1 MLERG
6 PRARMRKT
14 MLDAAMRLMQDGL
27 VPSISDV
34 AAAVQVSR
42 ATAYRYFPTQS
53 ALIQAAVDEALGPIL
68 EWKSDSADVE
78 QRVQELISFS
88 YPRLDQYEAPLRA
101 ALRLALD
108 QWALLHAGRLGEEMI
123 LPRGRRIGLLKA
135 ALSPLRKQLG
145 KARGDRLAQALSL
158 VFGTEAFVVLKDIWG
173 LGGKEAEQV
182 ALWTARALIRCAVQ
196 DCAAAPRRA
205 AASAPTGDRKQV
217 SSKTARA
224 RGVAQAGN
232 PGPARKPPRRAKAG
246 RG

>member
-1 MLERG
+1 
-6 PRARMRKT
+6 

-34 AAAVQVSR
+34 AAAAQVSR

-68 EWKSDSADVE
+68 EWKSSSTDVE

-108 QWALLHAGRLGEEMI
+108 QWALLHAGILGEEMI
-123 LPRGRRIGLLKA
+123 LPRGRRIGLLNA
-135 ALSPLRKQLG
+135 ALAPLRKKLG
-145 KARGDRLAQALSL
+145 KARGDRLAQGLSL

-182 ALWTARALIRCAVQ
+182 ALWTARALIRSAMQ
-196 DCAAAPRRA
+196 DDAA
-205 AASAPTGDRKQV
+205 
-217 SSKTARA
+217 
-224 RGVAQAGN
+224 
-232 PGPARKPPRRAKAG
+232 PPRRAPRSSGARKNGSTVKTRARPVG
-246 RG
+246 SAASERTATRKRKQVRG